1 VSSTLSPDSAAALP
15 HPPAAPAAAHWPAVV
30 SLMLGVF
37 SLVTAEFL
45 PASLLTAM
53 ATDLGISDG
62 AAGQAVTAT
71 ALVGAIAAPTMPL
84 ATRRLDRRVV
94 MLALT
99 LLLLVSN
106 ALAVAAHGLALLLAA
121 RVMLGVALGGFWSM
135 AAALVLRLVP
145 ETLFARAMA
154 VVLSGVSVA
163 TVCAAPIGAWMGA
176 TWGWRSAFVAAGAV
190 GVAALAV
197 QAWALP
203 ALPPRDRPDLR
214 VFGALLRRPPVRVA
228 LLAVLLVISGH
239 FAGFTYVRPLMEQ
252 VAGLPV
258 AAVSGVLL
266 GYGIGGFFGNLVGG
280 WIAGR
285 SERHAIVAG
294 GALIVLLAASLLL
307 AGRSPVV
314 TAVAV
319 AAWGFA
325 FGAFPV
331 GFQTWIT
338 RAAPDHAESAG
349 GLLVAAFQVAIAAGA
364 IGGGLLVDHIGA
376 LGGPAF
382 ALATILPGTLVALRH
397 GPRPAR
403 A

>member
-1 VSSTLSPDSAAALP
+1 MSSTLSPDSAAALP

-163 TVCAAPIGAWMGA
+163 TVCAAPIGAWMGV

>member
-1 VSSTLSPDSAAALP
+1 
-15 HPPAAPAAAHWPAVV
+15 
-30 SLMLGVF
+30 
-37 SLVTAEFL
+37 
-45 PASLLTAM
+45 
-53 ATDLGISDG
+53 
-62 AAGQAVTAT
+62 VTAT

-163 TVCAAPIGAWMGA
+163 TVCAAPIGAWMGV